1 MILNFLNRQRGA
13 KMEKIH
19 GHKKIRT
26 AVGLMM
32 FVFLTLCWALPAM
45 SQAPDKKE
53 NTAVKKVEV
62 LQTEV
67 GLDQIIKE
75 PPKAAPAANAPSK
88 TAQEGIDLLP
98 EEQQII
104 AINKS
109 LKNVLEENQ
118 KLTQER
124 QALEKELGQL
134 RGESEI
140 RANRINFLSR
150 QREDLQKQTEEARAL
165 DSQKAKELAD
175 LKAALEQ
182 KEKEYQEKL
191 QAMQNQAAQ
200 KEQEQKKAME
210 MVLPRKDAK
219 GAKDKDA
226 VVASPQD
233 LTQIKKQ
240 TQENL
245 TRVEQNV
252 KKVATRISQLNKE
265 NKKLK
270 KDSAKLHYNLANT
283 FFERGLFEKAARE
296 YRKVVD
302 LLPYDA
308 AAHYNLAFVCG
319 EFLNDYQTALEHY
332 RQYLYLNPDAEDE
345 ELVKEKIL
353 EAGLNLRARVNSP
366 IDQEAPYGEVKKHI
380 K

>member
-1 MILNFLNRQRGA
+1 
-13 KMEKIH
+13 MEKIH